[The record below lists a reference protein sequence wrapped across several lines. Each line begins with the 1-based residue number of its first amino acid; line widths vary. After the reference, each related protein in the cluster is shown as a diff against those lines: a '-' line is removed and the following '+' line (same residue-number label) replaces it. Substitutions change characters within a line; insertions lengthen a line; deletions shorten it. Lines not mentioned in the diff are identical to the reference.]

1 MYSTDRR
8 YSTGLTFLDRQL
20 DGGLTVGS
28 LLALTA
34 PPYSQSELLLRQF
47 LLERRTLYVSLTRPA
62 PEVEMWATTE
72 SILAPE
78 LTVIAPKPQALLE
91 SLAVIEDDLI
101 PECFVIIDRVNELE
115 RADRDEYLSFLNQ
128 LNAVLR
134 ESESVGVLH
143 CSHRIPDP
151 PQRGLTLDRVDQVWQ
166 LELLPLSREIKNRL
180 LVTKSRTGR
189 ALQEPI
195 DILLTDRIQVDTS
208 RRIG

>member
-1 MYSTDRR
+1 MSSTDRR
-8 YSTGLTFLDRQL
+8 YSTGLPFLDRRI

-34 PPYSQSELLLRQF
+34 PPHSQSELLLRQF
-47 LLERRTLYVSLTRPA
+47 LLERRTLYISLTRPA
-62 PEVEMWATTE
+62 PEVEAWATTE

-91 SLAVIEDDLI
+91 SLAPIEEELI

-115 RADRDEYLSFLNQ
+115 MADRDGYLSFLDQ
-128 LNAVLR
+128 LKAALH
-134 ESESVGVLH
+134 EAESVGVLH
-143 CSHRIPDP
+143 CSQRAPGP
-151 PQRGLTLDRVDQVWQ
+151 PRRGLTLDRVDQVWQ
-166 LELLPLSREIKNRL
+166 LELLSLSREIKNRL

-195 DILLTDRIQVDTS
+195 DILLTDRVQVDTS